1 MCICIKLRNF
11 YSRIRQLARLLL
23 KDNKIHW
30 GTPVNMRRRK
40 PRITTLIWIIILSAL
55 LWARTSLAQP
65 TPEASPVPVWI
76 YNADSFEYWRTP
88 QGELQGFYPE
98 LVRAINRKYDTHLE
112 LKPLT
117 GPEIGQRFNAD
128 SYGVYAGVL
137 RTEARARTKIL
148 SSQLFMNEVVAAS
161 PSMSVNTAEELTNAR
176 VLFRQNDAT
185 LESVQKRY
193 PDLKFRSIKL
203 VATSEEAFRL
213 LSERKADFYIN
224 DASEME
230 NTQRYYLLS
239 RPFPELRIPVVLAF
253 SPELRDLREKVNT
266 FMGEW
271 YRSGALRKALE
282 ESKRQYLLSRI
293 AISND
298 EKAWLANNHLEIW
311 LPKNENFAPIIW
323 KDNRG
328 YQGTAINMINDMRE
342 LLGMNVDVHF
352 IDNYADTLEK
362 QRWPIRLV
370 DVAER
375 TNTAHATGRI
385 GPDIAWHNVYYNRI
399 KQPFLWDEESIRS
412 QRVGVLEGSFSARY
426 LQERFGNDVVIVT
439 RHSINALID
448 AIESNKIDYI
458 LGDLS
463 SLESTLRGNE
473 LFRGVLKVAGVTRS
487 EFIVGPWVKP
497 DHPLFQLLTQVHRLS
512 SFRTQLERHEER
524 DFFPVLSKNTLKI
537 ISVILLVTALFSLF
551 VLIMMRRHIK
561 ESRLVNRNIVQAL
574 EKVNRAH
581 DDETGSHIQRVAKY
595 CGMMARELKL
605 SRKMIAEIEHF
616 ASLHDVGK
624 IAVPDRILRKQG
636 PLTPQ
641 EFSEMK
647 LHTTKGY
654 TIIQGLALGPVAENI
669 IHFHHE
675 KWDGSGYPEGLRGEN
690 IPLEARILALAD
702 VYDALRQKRV
712 YKPSFSH
719 EQACEVILEG
729 AGRHFDPQLIAL
741 FRKEH
746 LKFRAIFDSLAD

>member
-1 MCICIKLRNF
+1 
-11 YSRIRQLARLLL
+11 
-23 KDNKIHW
+23 
-30 GTPVNMRRRK
+30 MRRRK
-40 PRITTLIWIIILSAL
+40 PRIALLIGIIILYGL
-55 LWARTSLAQP
+55 FWARITFAQP
-65 TPEASPVPVWI
+65 SSQSNPVPVWI
-76 YNADSFEYWRTP
+76 YDADSFEYWRTP
-88 QGELQGFYPE
+88 QGEMQGFYPE
-98 LVRAINRKYDTHLE
+98 LIRAINLKYDTHLE
-112 LKPLT
+112 LKPIG

-137 RTEARARTKIL
+137 RTESRARTKIL
-148 SSQLFMNEVVAAS
+148 SSQLFINEVVAAS
-161 PSMSVNTAEELTNAR
+161 PSMWVNTAEELANAR

-193 PDLKFRSIKL
+193 PDLTFRSINL

-213 LSERKADFYIN
+213 LNERKADFYIN

-239 RPFPELRIPVVLAF
+239 HPFPELRIPVVLAF

-266 FMGEW
+266 FIGEW
-271 YRSGALRKALE
+271 YRSGALRQALE

-293 AISND
+293 VISND

-342 LLGMNVDVHF
+342 LLGMEVDVHF
-352 IDNYADTLEK
+352 IDNYAETLKK
-362 QRWPIRLV
+362 QRWPVRLV
-370 DVAER
+370 DVAESS
-375 TNTAHATGRI
+375 NTEHAAGRI

-439 RHSINALID
+439 QHSLNGLID
-448 AIESNKIDYI
+448 AIENNKIDYI

-473 LFRGVLKVAGVTRS
+473 LFRGVLKVAGITRS
-487 EFIVGPWVKP
+487 EFIVGPWVQP
-497 DHPLFQLLTQVHRLS
+497 DHPLFHLLTQIHRLS
-512 SFRTQLERHEER
+512 SFRTQLERQEEP
-524 DFFPVLSKNTLKI
+524 DFFPDLTKNTLKI
-537 ISVILLVTALFSLF
+537 VSVILLVTALFSLF
-551 VLIMMRRHIK
+551 MLIMMRRHIK
-561 ESRLVNRNIVQAL
+561 ENRLINRNIVQAL

-595 CGMMARELKL
+595 CAMMARELKL
-605 SRKMIAEIEHF
+605 SHKMIADIEHF

-654 TIIQGLALGPVAENI
+654 MIIQGLALGPVAENI

-712 YKPSFSH
+712 YKPAFTH
-719 EQACEVILEG
+719 EQACEVIFDG

-741 FRKEH
+741 FRKHH
-746 LKFRAIFDSLAD
+746 LKFRTIFDSLAD